1 MSGEVANGVPDGAF
15 ENLGAFLELLL
26 DPANENRSGGNGP
39 ALSFVA
45 PGDDRPSLS
54 LAGPVAAV
62 SPLRAEGGSAVFLRG
77 PVSVWG
83 ALRGGWSSHGSDAA
97 LGTHPT
103 NVSNGLMALGVDVR
117 PEGQDLVL
125 GAGAALGQVWW
136 NVHPGLGSG
145 HSNSQQFGVYGSK
158 RFGPFYISMA
168 AAFAQFQSNTVRIVI
183 FGGTNA
189 YQAHVHAQGQ
199 GLRAEAGYRF
209 DGDGM
214 GLTPYAVVQA
224 QGITTSSYDEATL
237 AGNPAFALHFPH
249 QRETEVSSE
258 LGLAVDRVLSSAN
271 DNELSIEARVGWWH
285 DYSDDISRSAS
296 LLGFPGTGFV
306 VRGVSP
312 PRDAAQLLLGLDA
325 EISDGLSL
333 KAKVQS
339 LLGSNVQEY
348 GGNLALKV
356 QW

>member
-1 MSGEVANGVPDGAF
+1 V
-15 ENLGAFLELLL
+15 
-26 DPANENRSGGNGP
+26 
-39 ALSFVA
+39 
-45 PGDDRPSLS
+45 
-54 LAGPVAAV
+54 
-62 SPLRAEGGSAVFLRG
+62 
-77 PVSVWG
+77 
-83 ALRGGWSSHGSDAA
+83 
-97 LGTHPT
+97 
-103 NVSNGLMALGVDVR
+103 
-117 PEGQDLVL
+117 
-125 GAGAALGQVWW
+125 
-136 NVHPGLGSG
+136 
-145 HSNSQQFGVYGSK
+145 
-158 RFGPFYISMA
+158 PFYISMA

-258 LGLAVDRVLSSAN
+258 LGVAVDRVLSSAN